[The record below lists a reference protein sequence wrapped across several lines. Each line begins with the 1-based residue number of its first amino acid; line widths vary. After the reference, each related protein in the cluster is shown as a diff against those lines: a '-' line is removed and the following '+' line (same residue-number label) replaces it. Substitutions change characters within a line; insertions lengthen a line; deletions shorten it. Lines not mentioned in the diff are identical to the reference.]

1 LTLPHLLTSGP
12 LTSRRSTR
20 IVALA
25 LGLALV
31 PVIVLAIRLLAAG
44 GAELLGDQAL
54 IALRLRDVGGGHTP
68 LVGSYERFGG
78 KQPRSVGRLGP
89 GASPR
94 RFTSTARGAARCRR

>member
-1 LTLPHLLTSGP
+1 
-12 LTSRRSTR
+12 
-20 IVALA
+20 
-25 LGLALV
+25 
-31 PVIVLAIRLLAAG
+31 
-44 GAELLGDQAL
+44 
-54 IALRLRDVGGGHTP
+54 LRDVGGGHTP